1 MESLNEQKQW
11 KPDFLVLCFWAPY
24 LCVAIG
30 DMDLTLLLVPWSN
43 MASEDLAMLVH
54 GGMVAITEILQSN
67 LGSNIGF
74 SIYYV
79 LVSQDSVT

>member
-1 MESLNEQKQW
+1 
-11 KPDFLVLCFWAPY
+11 
-24 LCVAIG
+24 
-30 DMDLTLLLVPWSN
+30 